1 MLPSTK
7 RNLAFGI
14 FLCVVT
20 LVVLYSYC
28 NGNSVCYTFP
38 FFSGMERDGLLKPE
52 VLVTFDITIPKKDK
66 GKKKDQ
72 SEDFDLRWF
81 IFITKNKQ

>member
-7 RNLAFGI
+7 RNLAFGV

-38 FFSGMERDGLLKPE
+38 FFSGMERERLEKPE
-52 VLVTFDITIPKKDK
+52 VLVTFDITIPRKHK
-66 GKKKDQ
+66 GKKTNQ
-72 SEDFDLRWF
+72 SEDFDLTQFSF
-81 IFITKNKQ
+81 IRK

>member
-28 NGNSVCYTFP
+28 NDNSVCYTFP
-38 FFSGMERDGLLKPE
+38 FFSGMERDRLLKPE

-81 IFITKNKQ
+81 IFITK